1 MIIFKKKRKMAKR
14 TDDDVVIEEN
24 GRVARSYRA
33 FDDAVLHTFPG
44 CVFVRAMQTLG
55 RDISDHIW
63 Q

>member
-1 MIIFKKKRKMAKR
+1 MAQR
-14 TDDDVVIEEN
+14 TDDDVVIIEES
-24 GRVARSYRA
+24 GHVGRSYRA

-55 RDISDHIW
+55 RDITHHIW